1 MNALRRSLFALIGL
15 VAFGPA
21 PGRAGDVIH
30 LEQGWSKELR
40 EKMYRIPQGSFLM
53 PYAWF
58 LALEQPYSDALFR
71 EDKYIGSF
79 RYLPEAKN
87 PVNPDALPVGFTKG
101 IAKDGEP
108 WMGLTCAACHTTQ
121 LTYRGKTVRVD
132 GGSTLSDLSAFQ
144 SALVSALKATVAQP
158 AKFERFAGR
167 VLGDKSTPDQVKA
180 FAARVRKHL
189 TTMADWEAHN
199 RPSPQ
204 LGFGHMDAVN
214 TLLNSAAATAQS
226 EPSNYRVPQAGVG
239 VPSIWLTPEYDW
251 MLYHAGIQNQL
262 ARGLGEVIVV
272 FGDLKVTKGADGKLK
287 YECSADLKL
296 LDELYQNNYKL
307 RPPVWPEEVLGK
319 LDAAKVKRGAEV
331 YARETCADCHGE
343 KAPYPRTDPKKNA
356 VGKTFIQINRVPLE
370 KIGTDPGY
378 AEYFQ
383 KRTATPGILAP
394 EFKGTPLEGQE
405 TVSAAFM
412 FTAMLKNT
420 MEAMLQNVE
429 DKALRAR
436 MRGTQPLP
444 QLPKTEKEM
453 ETMLE
458 CLRGYRAAPL
468 AGIWATP
475 PYLHNASVP
484 NLYELLLPPEKRSKS
499 FYLGNPEFD
508 PAKVGYDPAPFDG
521 GYHYDTTRP
530 GYSNQGHTFGTAISE
545 EDRLALVEYLK
556 TL

>member
-1 MNALRRSLFALIGL
+1 MNALRRSLFALVGL
-15 VAFGPA
+15 LTFGPA
-21 PGRAGDVIH
+21 AALAGDVTY
-30 LEQGWSKELR
+30 LDQGWSKELR
-40 EKMYRIPQGSFLM
+40 EKVYRIPQGSFLM
-53 PYAWF
+53 PYTWF
-58 LALEQPYSDALFR
+58 LALEQPYSEALFR
-71 EDKYIGSF
+71 DDKYIESF

-101 IAKDGEP
+101 IARDGEP
-108 WMGLTCAACHTTQ
+108 WIGLTCAACHTTQ

-132 GGSTLSDLSAFQ
+132 GGSTLGDLSGFQ
-144 SALVSALKATVAQP
+144 SALVSALKATLAQP

-167 VLGDKSTPDQVKA
+167 VLGDKPTPDQVKA
-180 FAARVRKHL
+180 FAARVRKHV

-199 RPSPQ
+199 RTSVP

-214 TLLNSAAATAQS
+214 TLLNSAAAAAQG
-226 EPSNYRVPQAGVG
+226 EASNFRVPQAGVG

-272 FGDLKVTKGADGKLK
+272 FGDLKVTKAADGKLK
-287 YECSADLKL
+287 YDCSADLKL
-296 LDELYQNNYKL
+296 LDELYTTNYSLK
-307 RPPVWPEEVLGK
+307 PPAWPEEVLGK
-319 LDAAKVKRGAEV
+319 LDAARAKRGAEV
-331 YARETCADCHGE
+331 YAREGCAKCHAE
-343 KAPYPRTDPKKNA
+343 KAPYPRTAPNA
-356 VGKTFIQINRVPLE
+356 AGDTFIKINRVPLKE
-370 KIGTDPGY
+370 VGTDPGY

-394 EFKGTPLEGQE
+394 EFEGTPLAGKE
-405 TVSAAFM
+405 TISAAFM
-412 FTAMLKNT
+412 FTAMLRKT
-420 MEAMLQNVE
+420 MEAMLEQTV
-429 DKALRAR
+429 DDPKLRAR
-436 MRGTQPLP
+436 MLGTQPLP
-444 QLPKTEKEM
+444 ALPRTEQEM
-453 ETMLE
+453 EAMLE
-458 CLRGYRAAPL
+458 ALRCYRAAPL
-468 AGIWATP
+468 AGVWATP

-508 PAKVGYDPAPFDG
+508 PAKVGYQTAPFDG

-530 GYSNQGHTFGTAISE
+530 GYSNRGHTYGTTISE